1 MDYSY
6 SEPVPYP
13 SQSTPIHHS
22 MSVYSETRPR
32 RHTITRPDSAM
43 ALLSDIENE
52 DEDDDREQ
60 QETFD
65 RISGILSNL
74 IQEANEAVQDIE
86 NERVHLLKKS
96 KRTSK
101 TPKVY
106 TSSTILTKHNLDTKR
121 TRRTRASHTPC
132 VHVRNP
138 SSSSTTSNNSTL
150 FSPLSASS
158 ASSFSTTTTLSSS
171 PPSVNK
177 KLFRHTAFRPR
188 QSPSVT
194 GSQRRSTTPRTRKR
208 SQTVQDTIMESFK
221 RLDSSMA
228 LVDSLSRDLATTT
241 EEDDKKSGPLD
252 NSRMTLLLLIPL
264 LHIPHSLITMIFD
277 FCTSPTVSN
286 RTSTSSIL
294 SSPSFSISSMV
305 FWACVFTV
313 TNLMVDQVAIIP
325 KSWILSRTRRI
336 SLPGSY
342 TIQSINSSSHSSSRN
357 SISGSSNNNNS
368 SNKSESKTI
377 KRSWIPKSVHRQ
389 YQFQLGQTME
399 QPTLKRRNSI

>member
-1 MDYSY
+1 
-6 SEPVPYP
+6 
-13 SQSTPIHHS
+13 
-22 MSVYSETRPR
+22 MSVHSETRPR

-96 KRTSK
+96 KRASK

-106 TSSTILTKHNLDTKR
+106 TSSTILTRHNPDTKR
-121 TRRTRASHTPC
+121 TRKTRASHTPC

-138 SSSSTTSNNSTL
+138 SSSSTTSNSSTL

-158 ASSFSTTTTLSSS
+158 ASSSSTATTLSSS

-252 NSRMTLLLLIPL
+252 NTRMTLLLLIPL

-325 KSWILSRTRRI
+325 KRFRYHALWEVVQFVVPKPKWYQGYETKFENFKIDYRVRFLYKSKLYDILHIELDRTPIATKIKDDHTRI
-336 SLPGSY
+336 L
-342 TIQSINSSSHSSSRN
+342 
-357 SISGSSNNNNS
+357 
-368 SNKSESKTI
+368 ESKAII
-377 KRSWIPKSVHRQ
+377 KNIINHFP
-389 YQFQLGQTME
+389 FIL
-399 QPTLKRRNSI
+399 PT